1 MNLSIKATNTT
12 ITDAIRNQIE
22 AKLEPLQNFLKPED
36 KVHVELQEDNH
47 HQHGRFSRVEV
58 HITPRGLYA
67 EANGEDFYEALDL
80 AVPKIKSQLAKS
92 KDKFTSLR
100 RKLGNL
106 FKRS

>member
-12 ITDAIRNQIE
+12 ITEAIRSQIE
-22 AKLEPLQNFLKPED
+22 SKLEVIEMFLKPED
-36 KVHVELQEDNH
+36 KVHVELQEDTH
-47 HQHGRFSRVEV
+47 HQNGRFSRVEI
-58 HITPRGLYA
+58 HISPKGVYA
-67 EANGEDFYEALDL
+67 EANGNDFYEALDL
-80 AVPKIKSQLAKS
+80 AIPKAKSQLAKS